1 MKLLLYS
8 PDSYGLGHV
17 RRSISMAQS
26 ILESN
31 KEASGLLLTGAP
43 RAHYFDYPDRCDY
56 LKLPSIT
63 KDSEGRYI
71 SRDLAME
78 PEKVIR
84 MREGLIWLAAASFCP
99 DVFLVDHS
107 PLGIG
112 GEVVPTLMRL
122 AAGPEKKTLRVLGM
136 RDIIDD
142 PMQVRRAWKRDGV
155 LDALRN
161 HYDMILVYGDR
172 EIFDVVDAYGIP
184 ADIES
189 KMRFVGYIPRHGDE
203 TLGHALRAQY
213 APRTGRLVVVGLG
226 GGGDGN
232 RLLSTFLDGYRRF
245 DTPAPF
251 EVVAI
256 TGPLMSS
263 RKRARFAE
271 MSRTMPGLSLLEY
284 TAQMPEL
291 FRAADLV
298 VSMGGYNTVCELA
311 CAGTRALLCPRTQ
324 PRREQWLRA
333 QVLEQRGVAS
343 CLDPET
349 LAPDTLMAKVLAE
362 LGREQPGVDWGLPF
376 DGLERSVGY
385 LTEGMASATRS
396 LGATVAW
403 GRC

>member
-17 RRSISMAQS
+17 RRSISLAQS
-26 ILESN
+26 ILDSSAD
-31 KEASGLLLTGAP
+31 ASGLLLTGAP
-43 RAHYFDYPDRCDY
+43 RAHYFDYPERCDY

-63 KDSEGRYI
+63 KDHEGRYI

-84 MREGLIWLAAASFCP
+84 LREGVIWLAAASFSP

-122 AAGPEKKTLRVLGM
+122 AAGPEKRTLRVLGM

-155 LDALRN
+155 LDVLRD
-161 HYDMILVYGDR
+161 HYDLILVYGSRDVY
-172 EIFDVVDAYGIP
+172 DVVDAYGIP
-184 ADIES
+184 SDIEK

-203 TLGHALRAQY
+203 NRSMALRAQY
-213 APRTGRLVVVGLG
+213 APRTGRLVVVALG

-232 RLLSTFLDGYRRF
+232 RLLSTFTEGYQRLNGA
-245 DTPAPF
+245 APF
-251 EVVAI
+251 EVVAV

-263 RKRARFAE
+263 RKRRRFTGLSQE
-271 MSRTMPGLSLLEY
+271 IPGLSVLEY
-284 TAQMPEL
+284 TGEMPEL
-291 FRAADLV
+291 FRAADLA

-311 CAGTRALLCPRTQ
+311 CAGTRALLSPRTF
-324 PRREQWLRA
+324 PRREQWLRG
-333 QVLEQRGVAS
+333 QILEQRGVAS
-343 CLDPET
+343 CIDPES
-349 LAPDTLMAKVLAE
+349 LSPDTLMTKVLHE
-362 LGREQPGVDWGLPF
+362 LGREQPACDWGLPF
-376 DGLERSVGY
+376 DGLERSVEC
-385 LTEGMASATRS
+385 LTEGLESAQRS